1 MKRKEDY
8 KQFLKPDVVSKLGN
22 MELIARLVVEGFIV
36 GLHKSPYHGFS
47 AEFAEHRPYNFGDSP
62 KFIDWKL
69 YAKSDRYYV
78 KEFEEETNTRCY
90 IILDK
95 SASMN
100 YSSHTVT
107 KFEYGAYLAAALSY
121 LMNKQQDAVGLILY
135 DDAIRENLRPS
146 STRVQLFNILKR
158 LQTVTPGG
166 ETRILDVISD
176 IVEGIK
182 KRSLVILISDL
193 LEEQE
198 EIIKAVKQLRYRR
211 NEILLFH
218 IIDPKERFFDFPG
231 EDPESWKHEF
241 EQKFEGV
248 SGWQVFFDAASDAVF
263 SQLDVGHVMRADED
277 PAAARR
283 DLEALKGSVD
293 QVGVNPNANNIVLPF
308 PTGRST
314 TRGAP
319 PASCRIHRAGG
330 QRRSRISCR
339 PGEAV

>member
-62 KFIDWKL
+62 RFIDWKL

-135 DDAIRENLRPS
+135 DDAIRENLHPS
-146 STRVQLFNILKR
+146 STRVQLFNILKT

-166 ETRILDVISD
+166 ETRIPDVITD
-176 IVEGIK
+176 IVGGIK

-193 LEEQE
+193 LEEPE
-198 EIIKAVKQLRYRR
+198 EIIRAVKQLRYRK
-211 NEILLFH
+211 NEVLLFH

-231 EDPESWKHEF
+231 DAIFEDMETGERLQTQPWAIRTDYQANFLRFANAIKYQCEEI
-241 EQKFEGV
+241 QI
-248 SGWQVFFDAASDAVF
+248 DYTPLLTTSDF
-263 SQLDVGHVMRADED
+263 SLAL
-277 PAAARR
+277 
-283 DLEALKGSVD
+283 LEYLHK
-293 QVGVNPNANNIVLPF
+293 
-308 PTGRST
+308 
-314 TRGAP
+314 
-319 PASCRIHRAGG
+319 
-330 QRRSRISCR
+330 RSRLY
-339 PGEAV
+339 